1 MFYKRC
7 IDSLLFIKIHCI
19 INNLSGFGIIKTYF
33 YKKKL
38 MSILVIGGTGT
49 LGRQI
54 VKQAIDEGYQVKC
67 LVRDFRRSAFLKDWG
82 AELIYGD
89 LSKPSTLPL
98 ALKGVKVII
107 DSATIRSTSNYTSE
121 TIDWRGK
128 KALVEAAKLVN
139 LKKFISFSVLN
150 ATKNPDIPLLD
161 LKIKMEQELEKSGI
175 NYTIFQCSG
184 FFQGLIS
191 QYALPVLEN
200 ETIWLPGDSAPVAY
214 LDTQDAA
221 KAVIHTLKTSDYDS
235 KKVSLIGE
243 KFWTPKEIIQLCER
257 LSGKTAKIS
266 YIPVFAFSI
275 LRRFFRFFEF
285 TWNISDRLQFGEIT
299 NDSTSSVK
307 PANEL
312 SWPITRLGLEG
323 YLQEY
328 FGKILKK
335 LRETNYQQSQ
345 KSDEISFL

>member
-1 MFYKRC
+1 
-7 IDSLLFIKIHCI
+7 
-19 INNLSGFGIIKTYF
+19 
-33 YKKKL
+33 
-38 MSILVIGGTGT
+38 MSILIVGGTGT

-54 VKQAIDEGYQVKC
+54 VKQALDEGYQVKC

-82 AELIYGD
+82 AELVYGD
-89 LSKPSTLPL
+89 LSIPSTLPL
-98 ALKGVKVII
+98 ALKGIKIII
-107 DSATIRSTSNYTSE
+107 DAATIRSTSSYTSE
-121 TIDWRGK
+121 VVDWRGK
-128 KALVEAAKLVN
+128 LALVEASKLVGI
-139 LKKFISFSVLN
+139 KKFVSFSILN
-150 ATKNPDIPLLD
+150 ASKNQSIPLLD
-161 LKIKMEQELEKSGI
+161 LKVKIEKELEKSGL

-221 KAVIHTLKTSDYDS
+221 KAVIQTLNNVDYDS

-257 LSGKTAKIS
+257 LSGKTANIS
-266 YIPVFAFSI
+266 YIPVFAFGI
-275 LRRFFRFFEF
+275 LSRFFRLFEF
-285 TWNISDRLQFGEIT
+285 TWNIADRLQFGEIS
-299 NDSTSSVK
+299 NDPSLSIK
-307 PANEL
+307 PSNEITWPVNRL
-312 SWPITRLGLEG
+312 SLES

>member
-1 MFYKRC
+1 
-7 IDSLLFIKIHCI
+7 
-19 INNLSGFGIIKTYF
+19 
-33 YKKKL
+33 
-38 MSILVIGGTGT
+38 MSILVVGGTGT

-54 VKQAIDEGYQVKC
+54 VRQALDEGYQVKC

-89 LSKPSTLPL
+89 LSIPSTLPQ
-98 ALKGVKVII
+98 ALKGVKIVI
-107 DSATIRSTSNYTSE
+107 DSATIRSTSSYTSE

-128 KALVEAAKLVN
+128 LALLEASKLVGI
-139 LKKFISFSVLN
+139 KKFVYFSVLN
-150 ATKNPDIPLLD
+150 ASKNSAIPLMD
-161 LKIKMEQELEKSGI
+161 LKLRIENELEKSNL

-191 QYALPVLEN
+191 QYALPVLEG

-221 KAVIHTLKTSDYDS
+221 KAIMYTLNNKEYDS

-257 LSGKTAKIS
+257 LSGKTANIS
-266 YIPVFAFSI
+266 YIPVIAFSF
-275 LRRFFRFFEF
+275 LRNFFRLFES
-285 TWNISDRLQFGEIT
+285 TWNIADRLQFGEIV
-299 NDSTSSVK
+299 NEKSLLVK
-307 PANEL
+307 PSNEI
-312 SWPITRLGLEG
+312 SWPINRLGLEN

>member
-1 MFYKRC
+1 
-7 IDSLLFIKIHCI
+7 
-19 INNLSGFGIIKTYF
+19 
-33 YKKKL
+33 

-54 VKQAIDEGYQVKC
+54 VKQALDEGYQVKC

-89 LSKPSTLPL
+89 LSIPSTIPL
-98 ALKGVKVII
+98 ALKGVKIII
-107 DSATIRSTSNYTSE
+107 DSATIRSTSSYTSE

-128 KALVEAAKLVN
+128 LALLEAAKLIGI
-139 LKKFISFSVLN
+139 KKFIYFSIFN
-150 ATKNPDIPLLD
+150 ASKNPSIPLLD
-161 LKIKMEQELEKSGI
+161 LKLRVEKELEKSGL
-175 NYTIFQCSG
+175 NYTIYQCSG
-184 FFQGLIS
+184 FFQGLIG
-191 QYALPVLEN
+191 QYALPILEN
-200 ETIWLPGDSAPVAY
+200 ETIWLPGDSIPTAY

-221 KAVIHTLKTSDYDS
+221 KVVIQTLNNSGYDN

-257 LSGKTAKIS
+257 LSGKTANIS
-266 YIPVFAFSI
+266 YIPGIAFGL

-285 TWNISDRLQFGEIT
+285 TWNIADRLQFGEIS
-299 NDSTSSVK
+299 NNSNLAAR
-307 PANEL
+307 PANEISWSINRL
-312 SWPITRLGLEG
+312 SLES
-323 YLQEY
+323 YFQEY

>member
-1 MFYKRC
+1 
-7 IDSLLFIKIHCI
+7 
-19 INNLSGFGIIKTYF
+19 
-33 YKKKL
+33 
-38 MSILVIGGTGT
+38 MSIIVIGGTGT

-54 VKQAIDEGYQVKC
+54 VKQALDEGYQVKC

-89 LSKPSTLPL
+89 LSIPSTLPL
-98 ALKGVKVII
+98 ALKGVKVVI
-107 DSATIRSTSNYTSE
+107 DSATVRSTSNYTAE
-121 TIDWRGK
+121 TVDWRGK
-128 KALVEAAKLVN
+128 VALLEAAKLVGINRIIYFSILNASKNPSIPLMN
-139 LKKFISFSVLN
+139 LKLR
-150 ATKNPDIPLLD
+150 
-161 LKIKMEQELEKSGI
+161 MEKALEKSGI

-191 QYALPVLEN
+191 QYALPVLES

-221 KAVIHTLKTSDYDS
+221 KIVVQTLNNSDYDN

-266 YIPVFAFSI
+266 YIPVLAFSF

-285 TWNISDRLQFGEIT
+285 TWNIADRLQFGEIS
-299 NDSTSSVK
+299 NNPSLSVK
-307 PANEL
+307 PSNEILWPTGRL
-312 SWPITRLGLEG
+312 SLEN

-335 LRETNYQQSQ
+335 LRETNYQQSK

>member
-1 MFYKRC
+1 
-7 IDSLLFIKIHCI
+7 
-19 INNLSGFGIIKTYF
+19 
-33 YKKKL
+33 

-54 VKQAIDEGYQVKC
+54 VKQTLDEGYQVRC
-67 LVRDFRRSAFLKDWG
+67 LVRDFRRGAFLKDWG
-82 AELIYGD
+82 AELVYGD
-89 LSKPSTLPL
+89 LSIPSTIPL
-98 ALKGVKVII
+98 ALKGITTVI
-107 DSATIRSTSNYTSE
+107 DCATIRSTSSYTSE

-128 KALVEAAKLVN
+128 LALIEAGKLIN
-139 LKKFISFSVLN
+139 LKKIISFSVLN
-150 ATKNPDIPLLD
+150 AAENPSIPLMD
-161 LKIKMEQELEKSGI
+161 LKLKLEKSLAASGI

-200 ETIWLPGDSAPVAY
+200 ETIWLQGDSAPTAY

-221 KAVIHTLKTSDYDS
+221 KAVVNCLSDVMYDN
-235 KKVSLIGE
+235 KIVSLIGE
-243 KFWTPKEIIQLCER
+243 KFWTSKEIIELCER

-266 YIPVFAFSI
+266 YIPSFAFAI
-275 LRRFFRFFEF
+275 LQRFFRFFEF
-285 TWNISDRLQFGEIT
+285 TWNIADRLQFGEISMNSRSNIKPT
-299 NDSTSSVK
+299 NEVTW
-307 PANEL
+307 PTGRL
-312 SWPITRLGLEG
+312 SLES

-345 KSDEISFL
+345 KSNEISFL

>member
-1 MFYKRC
+1 
-7 IDSLLFIKIHCI
+7 
-19 INNLSGFGIIKTYF
+19 
-33 YKKKL
+33 

-54 VKQAIDEGYQVKC
+54 VKKALDEGYQVKC

-89 LSKPSTLPL
+89 LSIPSTLPL
-98 ALKGVKVII
+98 ALTGVKVVI

-121 TIDWRGK
+121 TIDWQGK
-128 KALVEAAKLVN
+128 LALLEASKLIGV
-139 LKKFISFSVLN
+139 KKFIYFSVLN
-150 ATKNPDIPLLD
+150 ASKNPSIPLID
-161 LKIKMEQELEKSGI
+161 LKIKMENKLKNSGL

-200 ETIWLPGDSAPVAY
+200 ETIWLPSDSVPLAY

-221 KAVIHTLKTSDYDS
+221 KVVVQTLVNSTCNNEV
-235 KKVSLIGE
+235 VSLIGE
-243 KFWTPKEIIQLCER
+243 KFWTPKEIIKLCER

-266 YIPVFAFSI
+266 YIPIIAFGV
-275 LRRFFRFFEF
+275 LRRFFRLFEF
-285 TWNISDRLQFGEIT
+285 TWNIADRLQFGEIS
-299 NDSTSSVK
+299 NDKSSSSK
-307 PANEL
+307 PSNEIIWPFSRL
-312 SWPITRLGLEG
+312 SLET

-335 LRETNYQQSQ
+335 LRETNYQQSK

>member
-1 MFYKRC
+1 MV
-7 IDSLLFIKIHCI
+7 
-19 INNLSGFGIIKTYF
+19 
-33 YKKKL
+33 
-38 MSILVIGGTGT
+38 ILVIGGTGT

-54 VKQAIDEGYQVKC
+54 VKQALDEGYQVKC

-89 LSKPSTLPL
+89 LSIPSTLPL
-98 ALKGVKVII
+98 GLKGVKFLI
-107 DSATIRSTSNYTSE
+107 DASTVRSTSNYTSE
-121 TIDWRGK
+121 TIDWKGK
-128 KALVEAAKLVN
+128 LALVEAAKLVGI
-139 LKKFISFSVLN
+139 KKFIYFSVLN
-150 ATKNPDIPLLD
+150 ASKNKTIPLMD
-161 LKIKMEQELEKSGI
+161 LKLKMENELENSGL

-191 QYALPVLEN
+191 QYALPVLES
-200 ETIWLPGDSAPVAY
+200 ETIWLPSESAAIAY

-221 KAVIHTLKTSDYDS
+221 KAVVHTLNKSEYEN

-243 KFWTPKEIIQLCER
+243 KFWTPVEIIQLCER

-266 YIPVFAFSI
+266 YIPVVAFYL
-275 LRRFFRFFEF
+275 LRKFFRFFEF
-285 TWNISDRLQFGEIT
+285 TWNIADRLQFGEIS
-299 NDSTSSVK
+299 NDPSFSTSPS
-307 PANEL
+307 NEI
-312 SWPITRLGLEG
+312 SWPVNRLGLEN

>member
-1 MFYKRC
+1 
-7 IDSLLFIKIHCI
+7 
-19 INNLSGFGIIKTYF
+19 
-33 YKKKL
+33 
-38 MSILVIGGTGT
+38 MSILVVGGTGT

-54 VKQAIDEGYQVKC
+54 VKQALNEGYQIKC
-67 LVRDFRRSAFLKDWG
+67 LVRDFRRSSFLKDWG

-98 ALKGVKVII
+98 ALKGVTVII
-107 DSATIRSTSNYTSE
+107 DSATIRSTSTYTSE

-128 KALVEAAKLVN
+128 LALVEAAKVVGV
-139 LKKFISFSVLN
+139 KKFIYFSLLN
-150 ATKNPDIPLLD
+150 ASKNPSIPLMD
-161 LKIKMEQELEKSGI
+161 LKLKMENELEKSGL

-191 QYALPVLEN
+191 QYALPVLES
-200 ETIWLPGDSAPVAY
+200 ETIWLPGDSSPVAY

-221 KAVIHTLKTSDYDS
+221 KAIMHSLNEPSYDS

-266 YIPVFAFSI
+266 YIPVIGFSL

-285 TWNISDRLQFGEIT
+285 TWNIADRLQFGEIS
-299 NDSTSSVK
+299 NESSLSVK
-307 PANEL
+307 PSNEIA
-312 SWPITRLGLEG
+312 WPINRLGLEN

>member
-1 MFYKRC
+1 
-7 IDSLLFIKIHCI
+7 
-19 INNLSGFGIIKTYF
+19 
-33 YKKKL
+33 
-38 MSILVIGGTGT
+38 MSILIIGGTGT

-54 VKQAIDEGYQVKC
+54 VKQALDEGYQVKC

-82 AELIYGD
+82 AELVYGD

-98 ALKGVKVII
+98 ALKGVKVVI
-107 DSATIRSTSNYTSE
+107 DSATIRSTSSYTSE

-128 KALVEAAKLVN
+128 LALLEASKLIGI
-139 LKKFISFSVLN
+139 KKFIYFSVLN
-150 ATKNPDIPLLD
+150 ASKNPSIPLLD
-161 LKIKMEQELEKSGI
+161 LKLRIENELEKSGL

-221 KAVIHTLKTSDYDS
+221 KAVVQTLNNSAYDKS
-235 KKVSLIGE
+235 KVSLIGE

-266 YIPVFAFSI
+266 YIPVIAFSV

-285 TWNISDRLQFGEIT
+285 TWNIADRLQFGEI
-299 NDSTSSVK
+299 
-307 PANEL
+307 ANESSL
-312 SWPITRLGLEG
+312 SIKPSNEVAWPGNGRLGLES